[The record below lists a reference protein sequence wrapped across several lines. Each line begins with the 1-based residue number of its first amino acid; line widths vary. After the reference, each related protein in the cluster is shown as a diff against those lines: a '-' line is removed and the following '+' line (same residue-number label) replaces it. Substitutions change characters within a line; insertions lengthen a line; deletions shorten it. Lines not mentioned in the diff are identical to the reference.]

1 MKRFYRAA
9 GVAHEDGRYRIVLDG
24 RPART
29 PAKRP
34 LALPARAAAEAV
46 AAEWQAQGEEFEP
59 AALRLTRLANTAI
72 DRVAGNRSAV
82 VAEVTRFA
90 TTDLVC
96 YRATEPQELV
106 RRQAEAWQPLVEWAG
121 QRHGAELRVTAGVVP
136 IAQNKEALAA
146 LARAVDGY
154 HDFALTALH
163 AATAAA
169 GSLVIGL
176 ALGEGRI
183 DAETALAAACLDD
196 TFQAERWGID
206 AEAEARRA
214 ALKADIETAAR
225 FLALVRS

>member
-1 MKRFYRAA
+1 VKRFYRAA
-9 GVAHEDGRYRIVLDG
+9 GVEEEDGRYRIVLDG

-34 LALPARAAAEAV
+34 LALPARAAAEAI

-72 DRVAGNRSAV
+72 DRVAVNRPAV
-82 VAEVTRFA
+82 VGEVARFA
-90 TTDLVC
+90 ATDLVC
-96 YRATEPQELV
+96 YRAGEPRELV

-121 QRHGAELRVTAGVVP
+121 ERHGAHLCITEGVIP
-136 IAQNKEALAA
+136 AAQSNAALAA
-146 LARAVDGY
+146 LTRAVESYD
-154 HDFALTALH
+154 DFALTALH

-183 DAETALAAACLDD
+183 DAETAFAAACLDE
-196 TFQAERWGID
+196 TFQAEQWGVD
-206 AEAEARRA
+206 AEAEERRA
-214 ALKADIETAAR
+214 ALKAAIESAAR
-225 FLALVRS
+225 FLALLRS